1 MGNRKYLNEEDEEVK
16 SLSESSSSVS
26 DTTADLK
33 IEGEEEKKKERSEER
48 NRRAKRLD
56 FMKDLDTKI
65 SIELNQ
71 LLEKNS
77 LISHKIQSHSSI
89 GRTVNLRLI
98 SMLHRLK
105 NRKFVIEAAY
115 ENLRRKEENGGEFGM
130 GVFKKWGMGENKYF
144 KM

>member
-1 MGNRKYLNEEDEEVK
+1 MKVLDLEANKGIQRRVK
-16 SLSESSSSVS
+16 
-26 DTTADLK
+26 K
-33 IEGEEEKKKERSEER
+33 
-48 NRRAKRLD
+48 LD

-77 LISHKIQSHSSI
+77 IISHKIQSHSSI

-105 NRKFVIEAAY
+105 NRKYVIEAAY
-115 ENLRRKEENGGEFGM
+115 ENLRRKEESGEFGM

>member
-1 MGNRKYLNEEDEEVK
+1 M
-16 SLSESSSSVS
+16 
-26 DTTADLK
+26 AA
-33 IEGEEEKKKERSEER
+33 EEKKIKEEGRARSSR
-48 NRRAKRLD
+48 GGKRLD

-77 LISHKIQSHSSI
+77 IISHKIQSHSSI

-105 NRKFVIEAAY
+105 NRKYVIEAAY
-115 ENLRRKEENGGEFGM
+115 ENLRKKEESEEFAM
-130 GVFKKWGMGENKYF
+130 GVFKKWGMGDNKYF